1 MLFFLGLLLGV
12 TISFIFALTQLGRI
26 ELLRGDL
33 SALMNDFQKIKAKLK
48 L

>member
-12 TISFIFALTQLGRI
+12 TISFIFAMTQLSKL
-26 ELLRGDL
+26 ELLRGEL
-33 SALMNDFQKIKAKLK
+33 AGLVNDFQKIKAKLK